1 MKPMT
6 EDTPDSMTTDITED
20 TGENIAKDT
29 GEDIPTITLASVL
42 KLSGFAD
49 TGGGAKMLIQNG
61 DVMVNGEVETRRKR
75 KLVEGDTI
83 NVRGEEF
90 VLELDDPELDD
101 PELDGSEIDGSEIDD
116 PQEDDL

>member
-6 EDTPDSMTTDITED
+6 EDTLDSMTTDITENTGEDTGED
-20 TGENIAKDT
+20 TGEN
-29 GEDIPTITLASVL
+29 IPTITLASVL

-49 TGGGAKMLIQNG
+49 TGGGAKTLIQNG

-83 NVRGEEF
+83 AVRGEEF
-90 VLELDDPELDD
+90 VLELEDEED
-101 PELDGSEIDGSEIDD
+101 SEIDD
-116 PQEDDL
+116 PEEDDL

>member
-1 MKPMT
+1 MT
-6 EDTPDSMTTDITED
+6 NAPDNMPQEDPS
-20 TGENIAKDT
+20 
-29 GEDIPTITLASVL
+29 EDIPTITLASVL

-49 TGGGAKMLIQNG
+49 TGGAAKMLIQAG

-90 VLELDDPELDD
+90 VLELEDEPDNLEPDDPEPNNPEPDNLANEDD
-101 PELDGSEIDGSEIDD
+101 PEVSSENA
-116 PQEDDL
+116 

>member
-6 EDTPDSMTTDITED
+6 EDTPDSMTTDITKN
-20 TGENIAKDT
+20 TGENIAEDT

-101 PELDGSEIDGSEIDD
+101 PELDDPELDGSEIDD